1 MQVLDDRVRESQHK
15 QQHCD
20 RQVTTAPHEWELCIR
35 TRAVIGNDRLR
46 AYPCG
51 LSASGSGAGL

>member
-1 MQVLDDRVRESQHK
+1 MQVLDDRVRERQHK
-15 QQHCD
+15 EQHCD
-20 RQVTTAPHEWELCIR
+20 RQVTTAPHDVGLCIR
-35 TRAVIGNDRLR
+35 IRAVISYDQLR